1 MAKVSI
7 VSSLTSTVKEA
18 IDLIDFKPAES
29 YDLVAIKPNLCAPF
43 PYYTG
48 ATTNPKVVEEII
60 KIFQDSVKEIV
71 IIESNGYLAT
81 AEESF
86 EASGLKTMCDYF
98 GVKLVNLSND
108 AKVPL
113 KREFKALQ
121 DFKCP
126 RTFLKADAIINVPV
140 MKTHSL
146 TTVSLGMKNMFGI
159 VGERKN
165 SYHNKLSDT
174 VCDVLSIRKPEL
186 NVMDATIGMEGE
198 GPIHGRPKRMNLLL
212 ASTDIVALD
221 ITVCKVMKINPAQ
234 VEHIQKAAYYGLGE
248 ASEGKIEVVG
258 EMIQNIWER
267 FLV

>member
-1 MAKVSI
+1 MARVSI

-18 IDLIDFKPAES
+18 VDLIDFKPAES

-60 KIFQDSVKEIV
+60 RLFQDKAKEIV
-71 IIESNGYLAT
+71 IIESNGYISS
-81 AEESF
+81 AEEAF
-86 EASGLKTMCDYF
+86 EKSGLKTTCDYF

-108 AKVPL
+108 VKVPL
-113 KREFKALQ
+113 KREFKVLQ
-121 DFKCP
+121 NFRCP

-221 ITVCKVMKINPAQ
+221 VIACKVMKINPAQ
-234 VEHIQKAAYYGLGE
+234 VEHIQKAAFYDLGE
-248 ASEGKIEVVG
+248 AGESRIDVVG
-258 EMIQNIWER
+258 ELIQNVWDKFIA
-267 FLV
+267 

>member
-1 MAKVSI
+1 MVRVSI

-18 IDLIDFKPAES
+18 VDLAEFKMNDS
-29 YDLVAIKPNLCAPF
+29 YDLVAIKPNLCAPV

-48 ATTNPKVVEEII
+48 ATTNPKIVEEII
-60 KIFQDSVKEIV
+60 RLFQDRAKEIV
-71 IIESNGYLAT
+71 IIESSGYVAA

-86 EASGLKTMCDYF
+86 EKSGMKTTCDYY
-98 GVKLVNLSND
+98 GVKLVNLSTD

-113 KREFKALQ
+113 KR
-121 DFKCP
+121 DFRVLKNFACP
-126 RTFLKADAIINVPV
+126 RTFLKADLIVNVPV

-174 VCDVLSIRKPEL
+174 ICDVLSIRKPEL
-186 NVMDATIGMEGE
+186 NIMDATIGMEGE
-198 GPIHGRPKRMNLLL
+198 GPLHGRPKRMNLIL

-221 ITVCKVMKINPAQ
+221 ITACKVMKINPAQ

-248 ASEGKIEVVG
+248 ANEGKIEVVG
-258 EMIQNIWER
+258 ELIQNVWEK
-267 FLV
+267 FIT